1 MQKQTFIIIIFIATS
16 KLYKTVPDLTQA
28 QNNCEVSEGIY
39 FFGGI
44 NCRNNDAVDVTERSW
59 RFCTK
64 KGKNRTNCCFGFFFL
79 SVLSVHKNFHTYL
92 SPSFSI
98 KCLAVTSI
106 EEKVFPAP
114 QLATGALFV
123 E

>member
-1 MQKQTFIIIIFIATS
+1 MAL
-16 KLYKTVPDLTQA
+16 LYEKRKKS
-28 QNNCEVSEGIY
+28 NNLLFRI
-39 FFGGI
+39 
-44 NCRNNDAVDVTERSW
+44 
-59 RFCTK
+59 
-64 KGKNRTNCCFGFFFL
+64 FFL

-114 QLATGALFV
+114 QLASGGIVCGMILLSKYFCFPAELSCSMLTAINQISLERKDNYEKRRFSV
-123 E
+123 VL